1 MKLYRVTCSWD
12 DVDGTP
18 VFWAGTKRD
27 AQRIRSYIFKEGKKD
42 GGCHEGAAFGDPEIE
57 EVNVPTDKKGL
68 LAFLQRNAQ
77 IECYPTYPS
86 DVAEVVQ

>member
-12 DVDGTP
+12 DVDGYP

-27 AQRIRSYIFKEGKKD
+27 AQRIQNYIFKETET
-42 GGCHEGAAFGDPEIE
+42 GGCHDGAALGDPEIE

-68 LAFLQRNAQ
+68 LAFLQLNAQ
-77 IECYPTYPS
+77 IDYYPTYPS
-86 DVAEVVQ
+86 DVAEVVR

>member
-1 MKLYRVTCSWD
+1 MKLYRVTCGWD

-27 AQRIRSYIFKEGKKD
+27 AQRIQNYIFRETET
-42 GGCHEGAAFGDPEIE
+42 GGCHEGEALGGAELE

-77 IECYPTYPS
+77 IDCCPTYPS
-86 DVAEVVQ
+86 DVAEVVK

>member
-1 MKLYRVTCSWD
+1 MKLYRVYCGWD
-12 DVDGTP
+12 DVDGVP

-27 AQRIRSYIFKEGKKD
+27 AQRIRSHIIRENKP
-42 GGCHEGAAFGDPEIE
+42 GGCYEGAILGDPDIE

-68 LAFLQRNAQ
+68 LAFLQSNAQ

-86 DVAEVVQ
+86 DVAEVVK